1 LKVLPIINLKLPR
14 HPKPTDYPRIY
25 ISLGV
30 GRCEAGERDEV
41 ATRRLC
47 RILNAQIGYAGSP
60 VGGAEE
66 ISSDEA
72 RTEPSQLRCVAS
84 AASSGS
90 PKSAWRSISQGED
103 RVVDL
108 LGERLVVVENHGVPD
123 QTFPPKIVKRAP
135 LMPPYSM
142 TCGLSMISHFIK
154 S

>member
-1 LKVLPIINLKLPR
+1 MICLAPASHVSKKREIASSLKVLPIINLKLPR

-66 ISSDEA
+66 TRIVSGDGHLEVFRLFLDSDE
-72 RTEPSQLRCVAS
+72 
-84 AASSGS
+84 SSS
-90 PKSAWRSISQGED
+90 R
-103 RVVDL
+103 
-108 LGERLVVVENHGVPD
+108 
-123 QTFPPKIVKRAP
+123 
-135 LMPPYSM
+135 
-142 TCGLSMISHFIK
+142 
-154 S
+154 